1 MALTRAELA
10 EHLDSYDNKFLASL
24 MLKLMITFLSITF
37 NYNDGFNNQASDSSP
52 SEFEFNKHF
61 YERGHEMM
69 ALNLS
74 FSLNLQT
81 A

>member
-1 MALTRAELA
+1 MEA
-10 EHLDSYDNKFLASL
+10 DDNNSL
-24 MLKLMITFLSITF
+24 SVTF

-69 ALNLS
+69 ALNLEL
-74 FSLNLQT
+74 FSQITDSLDSKLRVGYRDVDNLSLIHI
-81 A
+81 